1 MGKSVSQGKSFDI
14 SKWEVW
20 EAYRRVKAN
29 KGAPGVD
36 GQTIEAFESDLK
48 NNLYWVWNRMASGS
62 YFPPAVRAVPIP
74 KADGGI
80 RVLGVAT
87 VADRIAQTVVAA
99 RLEAKVEPMF
109 HPDSYGYRPGR
120 SALDAVAVTRARC
133 WKKDWVLDLD
143 IKSFFDSVDH
153 DLLIKAVEA
162 NTDDGWV
169 GVPRTPE
176 PGLRR

>member
-48 NNLYWVWNRMASGS
+48 NNLYRVWNRMASGY

-87 VADRIAQTVVAA
+87 VTSYCPPGQPCVG
-99 RLEAKVEPMF
+99 MF
-109 HPDSYGYRPGR
+109 PYF
-120 SALDAVAVTRARC
+120 VN
-133 WKKDWVLDLD
+133 
-143 IKSFFDSVDH
+143 F
-153 DLLIKAVEA
+153 LLV
-162 NTDDGWV
+162 
-169 GVPRTPE
+169 RTPFGVCLRVC
-176 PGLRR
+176 PRAPTASVSFSGFGLVQRCRRGLPRWGAG